1 MNYKN
6 NKGVAIVKETHTQRY
21 SYESMKYLLDK
32 IEKEIKCNIQEENIE
47 YTFQTDE
54 WISGYTIGV
63 SDVLKRVQNVLKAL
77 ELKQDAINKVN

>member
-1 MNYKN
+1 M
-6 NKGVAIVKETHTQRY
+6 KETHTQRY
-21 SYESMKYLLDK
+21 SYESVKYLLDK

-77 ELKQDAINKVN
+77 ELKRDAMNKVN

>member
-1 MNYKN
+1 MR
-6 NKGVAIVKETHTQRY
+6 ETHPQRY
-21 SYESMKYLLDK
+21 SYESIKYLLGK

-63 SDVLKRVQNVLKAL
+63 RDVSKRVLNVLKAL
-77 ELKQDAINKVN
+77 ELKHDAMNKVN